1 MLYDFRRHFS
11 LEQRINANFDVSCMQ
26 EMSRIGSKSIVY
38 SGYNFYLTSLNER
51 KIAIR
56 TSFNIVIENVNN
68 SQNDG
73 WQPT

>member
-1 MLYDFRRHFS
+1 MP
-11 LEQRINANFDVSCMQ
+11 
-26 EMSRIGSKSIVY
+26 EMSPIGSKPIVY
-38 SGYNFYLTSLNER
+38 SGYNFYLTSLNEK

-56 TSFNIVIENVNN
+56 TSFYIVTENVNN